1 MARHWNR
8 LQLEI
13 FYYITTMK
21 KFHRYNIPELQVNSV
36 LSILKKGTLT
46 LFIQV
51 LNLLKEDVK
60 WEEEK
65 ERRDEEETRI
75 EQMKHRMDL
84 LDEIDEEDG
93 RDEEETPFEHLMRRV
108 DQLAAIERAE
118 NEIEEE
124 EEKKKRKKERERKN
138 ESERIAV

>member
-1 MARHWNR
+1 
-8 LQLEI
+8 
-13 FYYITTMK
+13 MK